1 MVGHVLDVP
10 TNLPLRLLA
19 SDRALLP
26 AGPFRYKNVYHFFMQ
41 HACGGGPTAARVDA
55 ACKRMGWPESRPG
68 GPSTSTGVGWG
79 HLTSTDGAHWTE
91 QPVALAP
98 PFVDIG
104 AKKTQ
109 AEQGY
114 AGFDVTGYFT
124 GSAQLVNGEPRILF
138 PAVFRAPNIT
148 AEFPNCMAGN
158 VPGRQN
164 VDCFFD
170 IQLAVPKNL
179 SDPWLKDWVI
189 TGTPFSHDIKW
200 KGQSHYFVWE
210 DPDQAFRDP
219 LNPNRWLLIHD
230 TCKCSR
236 SLCVFF
242 RSSKQRLHSWRSE
255 DRRPV
260 ARAAGDRGR

>member
-26 AGPFRYKNVYHFFMQ
+26 AGPFRYKGVYHFFMQ

-138 PAVFRAPNIT
+138 PGPRPAPGARSSSAPSAGCGSSSATSLPTPSAMVRA
-148 AEFPNCMAGN
+148 
-158 VPGRQN
+158 
-164 VDCFFD
+164 
-170 IQLAVPKNL
+170 L
-179 SDPWLKDWVI
+179 SC
-189 TGTPFSHDIKW
+189 
-200 KGQSHYFVWE
+200 
-210 DPDQAFRDP
+210 
-219 LNPNRWLLIHD
+219 WLL
-230 TCKCSR
+230 KA
-236 SLCVFF
+236 
-242 RSSKQRLHSWRSE
+242 
-255 DRRPV
+255 P
-260 ARAAGDRGR
+260 AA